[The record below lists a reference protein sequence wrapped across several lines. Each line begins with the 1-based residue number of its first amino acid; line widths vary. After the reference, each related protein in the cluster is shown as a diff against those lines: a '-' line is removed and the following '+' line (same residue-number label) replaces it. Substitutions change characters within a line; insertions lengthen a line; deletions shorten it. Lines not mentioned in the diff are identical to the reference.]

1 MLVGS
6 TKASYSRQRL
16 VVNAT
21 EFSLNELNSAKVKV
35 LFEHNDILS
44 QIIL

>member
-6 TKASYSRQRL
+6 TKASYSQQRL
-16 VVNAT
+16 VVNTT

-35 LFEHNDILS
+35 LLVHNDILS